1 MACQKVC
8 KQGRDESKVTV
19 FAKAHPYIFFTVQL
33 DSAWESSKVHQLL
46 YWQFMAVALYS
57 SHFLLQHGL
66 GMKLAVCLVGNYW
79 VSYLPGSSQ
88 WYPWRHYVIQ
98 NCLVRI
104 LFVIVCKQC
113 VYNPYSLWSFPMPSL
128 SDPQDYVISDVIH
141 CLVLYLRYAGPLYI

>member
-1 MACQKVC
+1 MASFPGPLHALERAWENFYYKKNKLKKKNIKVGMACQKVC

-113 VYNPYSLWSFPMPSL
+113 VYNPYSL
-128 SDPQDYVISDVIH
+128 
-141 CLVLYLRYAGPLYI
+141 

>member
-79 VSYLPGSSQ
+79 VSIRYIYQVAHSGTLGGIMLYRTALLESYL
-88 WYPWRHYVIQ
+88 
-98 NCLVRI
+98 
-104 LFVIVCKQC
+104 
-113 VYNPYSLWSFPMPSL
+113 
-128 SDPQDYVISDVIH
+128 
-141 CLVLYLRYAGPLYI
+141 